1 MQFLVKK
8 GGANYLDWR
17 YRANKI
23 QSWSI
28 FPDAAAKDINFM
40 SKFLKET
47 YGAKPELVFSDD
59 AGNQTTFVEVT
70 KGTDRVNV
78 RINAGQRRHTLLD
91 RDLWP
96 LPDQLAFLQAHAD
109 QETNEKINTSEVWG
123 AVRQHKEMATPEA
136 KAAFTAELAAKL
148 TDENI
153 TKILREREGENANIY
168 FI

>member
-28 FPDAAAKDINFM
+28 FPDAAAKDVNDM

-47 YGAKPELVFSDD
+47 YGAKPELLFSDD
-59 AGNQTTFVEVT
+59 AGNQTTFIEAT
-70 KGTDRVNV
+70 KGTASVNV
-78 RINAGQRRHTLLD
+78 RINAGQRKHTLTD
-91 RDLWP
+91 RDLFP
-96 LPDQLAFLQAHAD
+96 IDEQLKFFQERAD
-109 QETNEKINTSEVWG
+109 QETNLAINT
-123 AVRQHKEMATPEA
+123 ADQLKAINQHKAAATPET
-136 KAAFTAELAAKL
+136 KAAFNEALTAKF